1 MFMSTSRTAALSGP
15 ELPAFRRILCALDV
29 ERPAPGAAALAAL
42 ISRQFEAEL
51 EALYV
56 SPGSFDAEAE
66 ARLQRLVASLDPSVA
81 GNAGVAFGAP
91 AARICERALQRGC
104 DLIVLGSRSRS
115 DLGWQFRDD
124 VVRDVSATTGS
135 ATLSVHERDRAAT
148 IERILVPVDFGPAT
162 ARMVDWASSFALRFG
177 AQVELLHVV
186 SRERSAPR
194 KGDRA
199 ALEELEARVAA
210 LGVDVVSQV
219 LVAGNIAGGI
229 EAHNERCEFD
239 LVVMGLGEL
248 TEGRGRVTR
257 GVIATLRNR
266 LSVPLLSVH
275 ASPFD
280 ATRPRARTG
289 SAQREEAG
297 RARMGLAERR

>member
-1 MFMSTSRTAALSGP
+1 MSTSRTAALSGP

-29 ERPAPGAAALAAL
+29 QRPAPGATALASL
-42 ISRQFEAEL
+42 IARQFEAEL

-56 SPGSFDAEAE
+56 SPGPFDPEAE
-66 ARLQRLVASLDPSVA
+66 ARLERLVASLEPSVA
-81 GNAGVAFGAP
+81 GNARVAFGAP
-91 AARICERALQRGC
+91 AASICERATERGC
-104 DLIVLGSRSRS
+104 DLIVLGSRFRS

-124 VVRDVSATTGS
+124 VVRDVSATTSS
-135 ATLSVHERDRAAT
+135 ATLSVHDRDRAAAV
-148 IERILVPVDFGPAT
+148 ERILVPVDFGPAT
-162 ARMVDWASSFALRFG
+162 SRMVDWASSFALRFG
-177 AQVELLHVV
+177 AEVQLLHVV

-210 LGVDVVSQV
+210 LGVKVGSQV

-229 EAHNERCEFD
+229 EGYNESCEFD
-239 LVVMGLGEL
+239 LVVMGMGQNDDA
-248 TEGRGRVTR
+248 RARVTR
-257 GVIATLRNR
+257 GVVATLRNR

-280 ATRPRARTG
+280 ATRPRVR
-289 SAQREEAG
+289 SASLQREES
-297 RARMGLAERR
+297 RSPRVSLADRR

>member
-1 MFMSTSRTAALSGP
+1 
-15 ELPAFRRILCALDV
+15 
-29 ERPAPGAAALAAL
+29 
-42 ISRQFEAEL
+42 
-51 EALYV
+51 
-56 SPGSFDAEAE
+56 
-66 ARLQRLVASLDPSVA
+66 LVASLEPSVA
-81 GNAGVAFGAP
+81 GSARVAFGAP
-91 AARICERALQRGC
+91 AARICEQARQRSC

-124 VVRDVSATTGS
+124 VVRDVSAATGS

-162 ARMVDWASSFALRFG
+162 SRMADWAAAFALRFG

-199 ALEELEARVAA
+199 ALETLEAQVAA
-210 LGVDVVSQV
+210 WGVEVVSQV
-219 LVAGNIAGGI
+219 LVAGSIAGGI

-239 LVVMGLGEL
+239 LVVMGLGQG
-248 TEGRGRVTR
+248 TGPEGRGRVTR

-280 ATRPRARTG
+280 ATRPRARTL
-289 SAQREEAG
+289 SAQRDDSG
-297 RARMGLAERR
+297 RARIGLAEAR

>member
-1 MFMSTSRTAALSGP
+1 MTTSRTAALSGP
-15 ELPAFRRILCALDV
+15 HLPAFRRILCALDV

-51 EALYV
+51 QALYV
-56 SPGSFDAEAE
+56 SPAATDIAAQ
-66 ARLQRLVASLDPSVA
+66 ALLARLVATVEPSLA
-81 GNAGVAFGAP
+81 GHARVAFGPP
-91 AARICERALQRGC
+91 AASICGHARELGS

-124 VVRDVSATTGS
+124 VVRDVAATTGS
-135 ATLSVHERDRAAT
+135 ATLSVHDRDRAAT

-162 ARMVDWASSFALRFG
+162 SSMVDWAASFALRFG
-177 AQVELLHVV
+177 ARVELLHVV
-186 SRERSAPR
+186 SRERSAPH
-194 KGDRA
+194 KGDHAALA
-199 ALEELEARVAA
+199 ALEAHVAA
-210 LGVDVVSQV
+210 NGVEVTSQV

-239 LVVMGLGEL
+239 LVVMGLGES
-248 TEGRGRVTR
+248 TAGRGRVTR

-266 LSVPLLSVH
+266 LSVPMLSVH

-280 ATRPRARTG
+280 ATRPRARTVNALREG
-289 SAQREEAG
+289 SAQAV
-297 RARMGLAERR
+297 MGVAQR

>member
-1 MFMSTSRTAALSGP
+1 
-15 ELPAFRRILCALDV
+15 LDV

-42 ISRQFEAEL
+42 IARQFEAEL

-56 SPGSFDAEAE
+56 SPGSFDAEAA
-66 ARLQRLVASLDPSVA
+66 ARLERLVATLPPSVA
-81 GNAGVAFGAP
+81 ENAGVAFGAP
-91 AARICERALQRGC
+91 ATCICERATQRAC

-124 VVRDVSATTGS
+124 VVRDVSAATGS

-162 ARMVDWASSFALRFG
+162 ERMVDWASSFALRFG
-177 AQVELLHVV
+177 AEVQLLHVV

-194 KGDRA
+194 RGDRA
-199 ALEELEARVAA
+199 ALEALQARVAA
-210 LGVDVVSQV
+210 LGLEVGSQV
-219 LVAGNIAGGI
+219 LVAGSIAGGI
-229 EAHNERCEFD
+229 EAYNESCEFD
-239 LVVMGLGEL
+239 LVVMGLGPSSD
-248 TEGRGRVTR
+248 GGGRVTR
-257 GVIATLRNR
+257 GVIASLRNR

-280 ATRPRARTG
+280 ATKPRARAAHVPREA
-289 SAQREEAG
+289 SAA
-297 RARMGLAERR
+297 ALALADRR